1 MWVLKKRRKKH
12 LGGKLST
19 ETLRDEDGIGV
30 HEMAKTLLRAIYE
43 YCFHGSLSRNVRF
56 FFSSLREK
64 QELNWTNTRV
74 TEWGVFWVSGFSILY
89 LVWFKL
95 GAARVHLSFLKFGH
109 VTWHRSMRCVLRNDA
124 PLVSL
129 STVESAG
136 WTDNGGWRNSISRF
150 LIINENKKKRKKWI
164 NNKPGP
170 QTTTSQRRVSQG

>member
-1 MWVLKKRRKKH
+1 MKMALECMKWRR
-12 LGGKLST
+12 LFCAQSTSIASMALSLVT
-19 ETLRDEDGIGV
+19 FV
-30 HEMAKTLLRAIYE
+30 
-43 YCFHGSLSRNVRF
+43 F

-170 QTTTSQRRVSQG
+170 QTTTSERRVSQG